1 MFKPKLFDITPE
13 HARVYGYY
21 ERMYTLVD
29 LTAALF
35 FLIGSVLFFYP
46 ELVYAGTWLF
56 VIGSALFAARPAVR
70 FLREYHLAQ
79 LPLPDDDISSRE

>member
-21 ERMYTLVD
+21 ERIYTIVD
-29 LTAALF
+29 LTAALT
-35 FLIGSVLFFYP
+35 FLIGSMLFFYP

-56 VIGSALFAARPAVR
+56 VIGSILFATRPAVR

-79 LPLPDDDISSRE
+79 LPLPGDDDPSKG

>member
-21 ERMYTLVD
+21 ERVYTIVD
-29 LTAALF
+29 LTAALT

-46 ELVYAGTWLF
+46 TLVYAGTWLF
-56 VIGSALFAARPAVR
+56 VIGSVLFATRPAVR

-79 LPLPDDDISSRE
+79 LPLPGDDSPPKE

>member
-13 HARVYGYY
+13 HARVYGLY
-21 ERMYTLVD
+21 ERAYTIVD

-35 FLIGSVLFFYP
+35 FLVGSILFFYP
-46 ELVYAGTWLF
+46 DLVYSGTWLF
-56 VIGSALFAARPAVR
+56 VIGSVLFAARPVVR

-79 LPLPDDDISSRE
+79 LPLPGDDDPHKE